1 MRSAI
6 RFVTFFAAFLA
17 ASFSAVAVQNGPA
30 PTSAS
35 VNAAGTFATASVAVA
50 SSSSLGFGGGTIYYP
65 TAAGTYGVIAL
76 CPGFTA
82 TQTSVAWLAQRL
94 ATHGFVTIAM
104 NTNNAVLDS
113 PASRGT
119 QLRAALTY
127 LTGASAPAAVKPHV
141 DATRKAVYGHSM
153 GGGGVLYALSSD
165 KTIKAG
171 FPMAPFNTATT
182 NFSTIT
188 SATMILTGT
197 ADTTAPGGTFGLPM
211 YNSIPAATK
220 KAYALLN
227 GAVHST
233 FSANPGDER
242 VGRYGVLWAKQFVD
256 ADTRYTSFLCGA
268 DQTAYNTPARFTSY
282 LSTCPY

>member
-1 MRSAI
+1 MRSLRIALALALVGAC
-6 RFVTFFAAFLA
+6 VTAAH
-17 ASFSAVAVQNGPA
+17 AVQNGPA

-35 VNAAGTFATASVAVA
+35 VNAAGPFATASVAVA

-65 TAAGTYGVIAL
+65 TAAGTYGVVAL

-104 NTNNAVLDS
+104 NTNNALLDS
-113 PASRGT
+113 PATRGT
-119 QLRAALTY
+119 ELRAALTY
-127 LTGASAPAAVKPHV
+127 LTGATAPAAVKPHV
-141 DATRKAVYGHSM
+141 DGTRRAVYGHSM
-153 GGGGVLYALSSD
+153 GGGGVFYALTAD

-171 FPMAPFNTATT
+171 FPMAPFNTAQTS
-182 NFSTIT
+182 FPTIT
-188 SATMILTGT
+188 SATMVLTGT
-197 ADTTAPGGTFGLPM
+197 ADTTAPAGTFGTPM
-211 YNSIPAATK
+211 YNSIPTTTP
-220 KAYALLN
+220 KAFALLT

-268 DQTAYNTPARFTSY
+268 DQAAYNTAAHFASY